1 MAWRTLEAIEK
12 EWIPRTD
19 VALRDALR
27 WADQALELAQG
38 SENEWR
44 AHDVRGWALRM
55 LQQLQEALTALDQ
68 SIALKERAQNL
79 CHRAQVHLKMGNIE
93 LAAADLRQ
101 AKKYAEKDKK
111 WKPCI
116 HALQQQLGGM

>member
-79 CHRAQVHLKMGNIE
+79 
-93 LAAADLRQ
+93 
-101 AKKYAEKDKK
+101 
-111 WKPCI
+111 
-116 HALQQQLGGM
+116 